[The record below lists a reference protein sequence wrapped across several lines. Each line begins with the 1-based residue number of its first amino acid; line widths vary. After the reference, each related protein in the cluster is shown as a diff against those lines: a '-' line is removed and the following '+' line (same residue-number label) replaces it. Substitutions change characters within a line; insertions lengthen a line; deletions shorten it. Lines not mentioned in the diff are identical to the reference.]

1 MSTHA
6 TITSEYLIP
15 ATPGTP
21 VDLGASTVRFN
32 ELILRGY
39 KAKGTVNTGNVYYRP
54 EGGEWVTIEP
64 GTEFRVP
71 IAGWIRADQ
80 VEIDSVQSG
89 DGVQYVATAA
99 VVYEGP

>member
-21 VDLGASTVRFN
+21 EDLGASTVRFN

-39 KAKGTVNTGNVYYRP
+39 KAKATVNTGNVYYRP
-54 EGGEWVTIEP
+54 TGGEWVTIEP
-64 GTEFRVP
+64 GTEFKVP
-71 IAGWIRADQ
+71 IVGWIRADQ
-80 VEIDSVQSG
+80 IEIDSVNAG
-89 DGVQYVATAA
+89 DGVQYVAFSA